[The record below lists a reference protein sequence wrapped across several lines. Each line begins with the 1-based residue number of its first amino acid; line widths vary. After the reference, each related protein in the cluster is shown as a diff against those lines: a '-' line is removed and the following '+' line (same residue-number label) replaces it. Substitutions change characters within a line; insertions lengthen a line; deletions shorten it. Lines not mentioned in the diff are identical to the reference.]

1 MIDTETDAY
10 FSKLLDYGEYT
21 VRYTFNAY
29 KSGKLNEPSGKILQY
44 AFLKIAGDEY
54 IKTAADTGKEYFD
67 EFDKHAKSIAEKNK
81 IYDKFKAEYP
91 YTYIYITE
99 YMKQ

>member
-1 MIDTETDAY
+1 MHS
-10 FSKLLDYGEYT
+10 F
-21 VRYTFNAY
+21 AY
-29 KSGKLNEPSGKILQY
+29 KNGTLSEPQGKILQY

-81 IYDKFKAEYP
+81 IDDEFKAEYP
-91 YTYIYITE
+91 YTYIYISE

>member
-1 MIDTETDAY
+1 M
-10 FSKLLDYGEYT
+10 
-21 VRYTFNAY
+21 
-29 KSGKLNEPSGKILQY
+29 QY

-81 IYDKFKAEYP
+81 IYDKFKAEDP

>member
-1 MIDTETDAY
+1 MNIL
-10 FSKLLDYGEYT
+10 KLLPT
-21 VRYTFNAY
+21 QAKN
-29 KSGKLNEPSGKILQY
+29 I
-44 AFLKIAGDEY
+44 
-54 IKTAADTGKEYFD
+54 FD

-81 IYDKFKAEYP
+81 IDDEFKAEYP